1 MPIDVPNWT
10 SALYSLASYVIPFDL
25 KVCSKF
31 LTNNLAAFSSMT
43 AVLSILSLVSKAGVT
58 PFAENYVLV
67 YQIQCALMQLDRC

>member
-43 AVLSILSLVSKAGVT
+43 AVLSIWNLVSKAGVT
-58 PFAENYVLV
+58 SFAENYVLV
-67 YQIQCALMQLDRC
+67 YQILCALMQLDRC